1 MSTSILQLQA
11 VGQQDVYLTK
21 DPQINVFKYNYYR
34 HVNFA
39 TETVRLNLNDV
50 VDFERKSSCIIPRRG
65 HLLSKLHLHIRL
77 PPIVR
82 NGGTYASWS
91 DTLGYAIFSEPIELQ
106 IGGVIVDRLYPQFLN
121 AWDELSNGTKRDGTN
136 LMLLKSDT
144 YVVNYYNAQRPVDL
158 MIPLDFWF
166 TKRYSSA
173 LPIASML
180 SQEIRIN
187 FKLRPF
193 VECINYDGAEPAP
206 VFISDYN
213 FFAEYIYL
221 DDVILDTFRK
231 QKHMFL
237 IEQMQYNGQERIS
250 ANATTYNSNLKFNNA
265 CKEFVFF
272 CSEVNN
278 LDTNNYFAYGRSADE
293 NPIVQSA
300 SLYLDGKLRFDN
312 LPEFYYRS
320 IFPYNIHSSIPLKY
334 IYTMPFSIHPEDNQ
348 PTGSLNANR
357 FNDITLA
364 LRLSNNNPEVELFV
378 FALSYNIITIE
389 NGILTFEFACN

>member
-11 VGQQDVYLTK
+11 IGQQDVFLTQN
-21 DPQINVFKYNYYR
+21 PQINVFKYNYYR

-39 TETVRLNLNDV
+39 TETVPLNFNEV
-50 VDFERKSSCIIPRRG
+50 VDFGRRSSCIIPRRG

-77 PPIVR
+77 PVLVK

-121 AWDELSNGTKRDGTN
+121 AWNELSSETKRDGTD

-144 YVVNYYNAQRPVDL
+144 YVVNYYNAQRPIDL

-166 TKRYSSA
+166 TKRYASA
-173 LPIASML
+173 LPIASMS
-180 SQEIRIN
+180 SQEIRVN

-193 VECINYDGAEPAP
+193 SECVNYDGNEPDP
-206 VFISDYN
+206 VYVSEYN
-213 FFAEYIYL
+213 LFAEYIYL
-221 DDVILDTFRK
+221 DDTILETFRK

-237 IEQMQYNGQERIS
+237 IEQMQANGKEKIV
-250 ANATTYNSNLKFNNA
+250 ANATSYNSTLKFNHA

-272 CSEVNN
+272 CSEIDNIEN
-278 LDTNNYFAYGRSADE
+278 NNYFAYARSSD
-293 NPIVQSA
+293 NSPLIRSA

-334 IYTMPFSIHPEDNQ
+334 IYVMPFSIHPEDNQ
-348 PTGSLNANR
+348 PTGSLNASR
-357 FNDITLA
+357 FNDITLS
-364 LRLSNNNPEVELFV
+364 LRLSNNNPELQLFV
-378 FALSYNIITIE
+378 FALSYNVITIE
-389 NGILTFEFACN
+389 NGILTFEFGL